1 MTSST
6 FPTDLTSFLDE
17 YVNKKGN
24 LKRKDINQF
33 EAAGGNLKE
42 LRDLYESG
50 DAEFNLKNRAQ
61 DMLRNK
67 TASMDN
73 VEILNTTDG
82 RGAVDIP
89 SFMKEFASPR
99 GKVTKSDMK
108 AFEQAGGDLA
118 KLQTELQK
126 GNYTREE
133 ALSSPIMLND
143 RGTAIKYG
151 NEDTYIGGAGQRFL
165 EKRLA
170 DLSNTETAFPDET
183 DNDEPGTT
191 TPGTELSE
199 EVVTTPGN
207 ETVSPETPVTNPNP
221 TTGTPDID
229 PGSGFPF
236 NPGSQPGLESI
247 GNLKENIAAIQDRTD
262 ERIDAITE
270 GKRVSPEDT
279 LTYSYTQDLIN
290 SGVLPGTPGF
300 KSAEEKDAERLA
312 GDLAIKDAF
321 DPEFMEQRSD
331 QRMSELEALQ
341 DLNKERRNQRSDEIW
356 GEDGS
361 YQAMMELRAAN
372 RTPLPSILDF
382 IPRVQELQKPP
393 EGGTKPDKSK
403 KNTYKNLPDLLSQ
416 PTGGRIEGPDLYTS
430 GGDIP
435 KFKKKP
441 SFDGYK
447 GPEGFQTWLG
457 KVTNEEELAEGM
469 HQGKAKL
476 YNMLTDAGLS
486 ADDIYRGTQAAG
498 ISNLNRVDEA
508 EQVIKAFENNFYEGD
523 DYGKSL
529 KTEEDLF
536 NWYKDQGGE
545 NLTLDDAIAK
555 AGFKSYDSE
564 SDANKLVKILTKD
577 LKKSGITAEPNKK
590 DLKKF
595 NRQMDDLEERF
606 GGKLKFKSYKEA
618 LENQGAD
625 TVNEWVKQYIN
636 LGGGVGR
643 KVNDALAPQTYFSA
657 TNEQDLI
664 GPLPLEQNLMG
675 PLTPLQT
682 VFPTTSQQPMGPLQ
696 YSFNY

>member
-1 MTSST
+1 MTSS
-6 FPTDLTSFLDE
+6 FLD
-17 YVNKKGN
+17 NF
-24 LKRKDINQF
+24 I
-33 EAAGGNLKE
+33 
-42 LRDLYESG
+42 
-50 DAEFNLKNRAQ
+50 
-61 DMLRNK
+61 
-67 TASMDN
+67 T
-73 VEILNTTDG
+73 
-82 RGAVDIP
+82 
-89 SFMKEFASPR
+89 
-99 GKVTKSDMK
+99 KV
-108 AFEQAGGDLA
+108 
-118 KLQTELQK
+118 
-126 GNYTREE
+126 
-133 ALSSPIMLND
+133 
-143 RGTAIKYG
+143 
-151 NEDTYIGGAGQRFL
+151 
-165 EKRLA
+165 
-170 DLSNTETAFPDET
+170 
-183 DNDEPGTT
+183 
-191 TPGTELSE
+191 
-199 EVVTTPGN
+199 
-207 ETVSPETPVTNPNP
+207 
-221 TTGTPDID
+221 D

-236 NPGSQPGLESI
+236 NPGSQPGLERI
-247 GNLKENIAAIQDRTD
+247 GDLDENIEEIQKNTD
-262 ERIDAITE
+262 ERIANAVQGERTT
-270 GKRVSPEDT
+270 PEDT
-279 LTYSYTQDLIN
+279 LTYSFTQDLID
-290 SGVLPGTPGF
+290 GGTIPGTPGF

-341 DLNKERRNQRSDEIW
+341 DLNKERRNERSDEIW

-372 RTPLPSILDF
+372 RTPLPSVLDF

-393 EGGTKPDKSK
+393 EGGTEPETPDKPDAPEESA
-403 KNTYKNLPDLLSQ
+403 YENLPDLLSQ

-435 KFKKKP
+435 DFKKKP

-447 GPEGFQTWLG
+447 GPEGFQTWLS

-469 HQGKAKL
+469 HQGKAQL

-498 ISNLNRVDEA
+498 ITNLNSVSDA

-529 KTEEDLF
+529 KTQEDLF

-564 SDANKLVKILTKD
+564 NDANKLVKTLTKD
-577 LKKSGITAEPNKK
+577 LKKSGITAEPSKK

-618 LENQGAD
+618 LKNQGAD
-625 TVNEWVKQYIN
+625 TVNEWVKQYID

-657 TNEQDLI
+657 TSEQDLI
-664 GPLPLEQNLMG
+664 GALPSEQNSMGPQNLMG

-682 VFPTTSQQPMGPLQ
+682 MFPTTGQQPIGPLQ